1 MRWTKEEINLSVK
14 MIEEGKSFLDVS
26 KVLGRTQISVT
37 KKLNRLGH
45 KSGYSPSG
53 NYDGGCKYSN
63 YDWVEIQKDYDNG
76 YSYQDLVN
84 LLKLTPHAI
93 KWGQD
98 NNKLKLRSIS
108 DGMKLA
114 WVNDKFNRSNKI
126 GIERYRQ
133 LCRFTFNVY
142 DYPDYFDL
150 KLIEL
155 YGWYRAKNRGDNQN
169 GVSRDHMYSIKEGF
183 VNNIDPYYISHP
195 TNCVLMRHV
204 DNNKKK
210 TNSTIT
216 FSELV
221 ERVKTFDEKIKT
233 GSVETQE

>member
-1 MRWTKEEINLSVK
+1 MKWTKEEINLSVK
-14 MIEEGKSFLDVS
+14 MIGEGKSFLDVS

-37 KKLNRLGH
+37 KKLNSLGY

-53 NYDGGCKYSN
+53 NYDGGCKYSH
-63 YDWVEIQKDYDNG
+63 YDWNQIQEDYDNG
-76 YSYQDLVN
+76 YSYQDLIKKLN
-84 LLKLTPHAI
+84 LTSYAI
-93 KWGQD
+93 KWAVD
-98 NNKLKLRSIS
+98 NGKLKFRSIS
-108 DGMKLA
+108 EGMKLA
-114 WVNDKFNRSNKI
+114 WVNGKFKYSNKI

-142 DYPDYFDL
+142 DYPYYFDL

-155 YGWYRAKNRGDNQN
+155 YGWYKAKNRGDNQN
-169 GVSRDHMYSIKEGF
+169 GVSRDHIFSIKEGF

-195 TNCVLMRHV
+195 SNCNLMRHV

-233 GSVETQE
+233 GLVETQE

>member
-1 MRWTKEEINLSVK
+1 MKWTKEEINLSVK
-14 MIEEGKSFLDVS
+14 MIKEGKSFLDVS

-37 KKLNRLGH
+37 KKLNRLGY

-53 NYDGGCKYSN
+53 NYDGCSKYSK
-63 YDWVEIQKDYDNG
+63 YDWEMIQDCYDNG
-76 YSYQDLVN
+76 YSYNDLIQI
-84 LLKLTPHAI
+84 LKLNPHSI

-98 NNKLKLRSIS
+98 NHKLKLRSIS
-108 DGMKLA
+108 EGMKLA
-114 WVNDKFNRSNKI
+114 WSNGKFKGSDKI

-155 YGWYRAKNRGDNQN
+155 YGWYKAKNRGDNQN
-169 GVSRDHMYSIKEGF
+169 GVSRDHMFSIKEGYI
-183 VNNIDPYYISHP
+183 NNVDPYYLSHP
-195 TNCVLMRHV
+195 ANCILMRHV

-221 ERVKTFDEKIKT
+221 EKIKSFDEKIKT

>member
-142 DYPDYFDL
+142 DYPVQH
-150 KLIEL
+150 E
-155 YGWYRAKNRGDNQN
+155 
-169 GVSRDHMYSIKEGF
+169 
-183 VNNIDPYYISHP
+183 
-195 TNCVLMRHV
+195 
-204 DNNKKK
+204 
-210 TNSTIT
+210 
-216 FSELV
+216 
-221 ERVKTFDEKIKT
+221 
-233 GSVETQE
+233 